1 LIDSRKSFRPE
12 ACKRDTGYTSANGAG
27 QSTSSKGSFAMKASP
42 LKVLVLFLVLA
53 FVAITLAGWTWDD
66 NAALSAS
73 VPQVSL

>member
-1 LIDSRKSFRPE
+1 
-12 ACKRDTGYTSANGAG
+12 
-27 QSTSSKGSFAMKASP
+27 MKASQ

>member
-1 LIDSRKSFRPE
+1 
-12 ACKRDTGYTSANGAG
+12 
-27 QSTSSKGSFAMKASP
+27 MKASQ

-73 VPQVSL
+73 VPQVSLYQRNALTARELLSRRVRERLGTKRARSPRH